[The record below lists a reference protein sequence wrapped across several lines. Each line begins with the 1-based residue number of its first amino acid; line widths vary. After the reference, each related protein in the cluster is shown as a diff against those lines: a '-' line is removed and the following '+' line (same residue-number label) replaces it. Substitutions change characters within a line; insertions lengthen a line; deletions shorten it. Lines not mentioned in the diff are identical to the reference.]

1 MATEEA
7 TDETGKDARPTN
19 DILCVCPNTG
29 RAPGNRTRMTDIVSL
44 VLERFVALLPAGLR
58 VAGIVFFAPGL
69 GSERVPARVRV
80 TLAMALACL
89 LVPVCVQETPSV
101 SEPGAYI
108 LTCLGELAFGA
119 ALGFAL
125 RVLLEAVRLGGEILD
140 LQVGL
145 RAGQLFDPT
154 TGEQSGILSTV
165 YYLIAFILFIQL
177 NGHHGLLRGVAASF
191 AIAPVGCLTYDP
203 GLNEVVADLGES
215 VFALGLRLAGPII
228 AALLL
233 ADLAFGLVAR
243 AVPQINVFIV
253 GIPAKIAVGILLAA
267 LGVPLLWRNIGLIVE
282 LMHKYLHLI
291 MRAFS

>member
-1 MATEEA
+1 
-7 TDETGKDARPTN
+7 
-19 DILCVCPNTG
+19 
-29 RAPGNRTRMTDIVSL
+29 MTDIVSL
-44 VLERFVALLPAGLR
+44 ILERFVALLPAGLR
-58 VAGIVFFAPGL
+58 VAGVVFFAPGL

-80 TLAMALACL
+80 GLAMALAWI
-89 LVPVCVQETPSV
+89 LVPVCVRETPPV
-101 SEPGAYI
+101 SDLGTYI
-108 LTCLGELAFGA
+108 ETCLAELAFGA

-125 RVLLEAVRLGGEILD
+125 RVLLEASRMGGEILD

-177 NGHHGLLRGVAASF
+177 NGHHELLRGIAASF
-191 AIAPVGCLTYDP
+191 SIAPVGCLSYDP
-203 GLNEVVADLGES
+203 GLGEVVADLGES

-253 GIPAKIAVGILLAA
+253 GIPAKIAMGILLAA
-267 LGVPLLWRNIGLIVE
+267 LGVPLLWRNLGWIVD
-282 LMHKYLHLI
+282 LMSKYLHLI
-291 MRAFS
+291 LRGVS